1 MPGGMDDDWVGVVGI
16 GSCDVVKEEIRKKR
30 ARGLVEIPLTGP
42 LVVSATKKNKE
53 SKYGTSLQN

>member
-1 MPGGMDDDWVGVVGI
+1 MGT
-16 GSCDVVKEEIRKKR
+16 GSCDVVKEEMRKKR

-42 LVVSATKKNKE
+42 PVVSATKKNKE